1 MLSVIGLHSLGILWC
16 RLSWV
21 ACVKLLSHLSHLVKA
36 REKIET
42 RELLW
47 GRGRVMGF
55 VSSCLIR
62 TDTQKWLQ
70 ILLAQEV

>member
-1 MLSVIGLHSLGILWC
+1 VLSVIGLHSLGILWC

-47 GRGRVMGF
+47 GVVGF

-70 ILLAQEV
+70 ILLAQDV